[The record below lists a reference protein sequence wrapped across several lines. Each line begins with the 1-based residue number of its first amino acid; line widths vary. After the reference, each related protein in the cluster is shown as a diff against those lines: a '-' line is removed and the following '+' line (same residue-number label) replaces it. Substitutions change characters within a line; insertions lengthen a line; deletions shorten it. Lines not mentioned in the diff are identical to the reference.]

1 MAQEKRTFSRAATRI
16 RGYVRQMKS
25 ASSLPML
32 HETHPI
38 FARSE
43 GPGLQG
49 VNLQEPLID
58 FLESLNAKLDTL
70 ISFVNQDRL
79 QNDFQETVEVVEL
92 SGGGL
97 RFSSEKKFNPG
108 DVLEIV
114 LVLSQIPLRLAAAVG
129 KIERDEVMKK
139 RPVWVL
145 EFTSVRESDLEAIVA
160 FVFKEEREKI
170 RGQKW
175 GD

>member
-58 FLESLNAKLDTL
+58 FLESLNA
-70 ISFVNQDRL
+70 
-79 QNDFQETVEVVEL
+79 
-92 SGGGL
+92 
-97 RFSSEKKFNPG
+97 
-108 DVLEIV
+108 
-114 LVLSQIPLRLAAAVG
+114 
-129 KIERDEVMKK
+129 
-139 RPVWVL
+139 
-145 EFTSVRESDLEAIVA
+145 
-160 FVFKEEREKI
+160 
-170 RGQKW
+170 
-175 GD
+175 